1 MVATGNGM
9 AAGLSVL
16 LLCLFEVETLV
27 LLLGVAA
34 AARLP

>member
-1 MVATGNGM
+1 
-9 AAGLSVL
+9 VL
-16 LLCLFEVETLV
+16 LLCLFVVETLV